1 MARSRD
7 CQPSHLNGSLLDLGL
22 SAPNST
28 QYTVRRTAEI
38 PFYSRPTM
46 SALELLR
53 LNPFPFPTKLTVRL
67 TEAYSVLSYRWLDAR
82 LGLLRDGPVQ
92 DLLSKSY

>member
-1 MARSRD
+1 
-7 CQPSHLNGSLLDLGL
+7 
-22 SAPNST
+22 
-28 QYTVRRTAEI
+28 
-38 PFYSRPTM
+38 M